1 MKQSVLQHTT
11 VEGERW
17 DLIAHRYYGNALL
30 IEGLIAANPHLP
42 VCEAFT
48 TNLTMFVPVLP
59 AKPQSRDDIARR
71 DGRNLARLA
80 DHAH

>member
-11 VEGERW
+11 AEGERW

-42 VCEAFT
+42 VCETFAA
-48 TNLTMFVPVLP
+48 NLTVFVPVLP
-59 AKPQSRDDIARR
+59 AKPQSRDDMPPWMR
-71 DGRNLARLA
+71 
-80 DHAH
+80 